1 MRFTNAGSRNI
12 TPLQSAGETNP
23 PCPLPGRTILLHQPD
38 DPTVPPRT
46 AKAAAKR
53 VEQATQRI
61 GRDLWDSLAQRRP
74 SMFET
79 RWLLDQL
86 MEWAMAD
93 ESVKVQ
99 MFRFVDVLPMLSTHE
114 AVTRHLQ
121 EYFEEVRT
129 HLPWA
134 ARLAVESPQA
144 NTIFGK
150 ALAYSARKSSRMM
163 AERFIAGTKVDEVL
177 KSVARL
183 RRQGLA
189 FTLDLLGEAV
199 VSEPEAD
206 AYQQAYL
213 DLITGLA
220 PHVNAWPEDPQID
233 RDETGWIPRCNV
245 SLKLSA
251 LYSQFKPI
259 DPEGTA
265 NVVKERLRPILRA
278 AREHDAYVH
287 VDMEHYAYKDLTL
300 EIFKQIFLEDEF
312 RDWPDCGIVIQA
324 YLPEAEADLQELL
337 EWTTER
343 GTPIWVRL
351 VKGAYWDYETVV
363 AEYSGWPRP
372 VYSDKWRSDENF
384 ERQTQFLMQHHD
396 TLRPALASH
405 NLRSLAHAMAW
416 AQELDLP
423 QTAWEIQ
430 MLYGMAEEQAQLFAE
445 RGHRVRVYTPF
456 GELIPGMAYLVRRL
470 LENTSNDSFLRHA
483 YDTSVSVDDLLRRPA
498 DAEALSEAS

>member
-1 MRFTNAGSRNI
+1 
-12 TPLQSAGETNP
+12 
-23 PCPLPGRTILLHQPD
+23 
-38 DPTVPPRT
+38 
-46 AKAAAKR
+46 
-53 VEQATQRI
+53 
-61 GRDLWDSLAQRRP
+61 
-74 SMFET
+74 
-79 RWLLDQL
+79 
-86 MEWAMAD
+86 MAD

-121 EYFEEVRT
+121 EYFEEVRS

-134 ARLAVESPQA
+134 ARLAVESPHA

-213 DLITGLA
+213 NLITGLA
-220 PHVNAWPEDPQID
+220 PPVNAWPEDPQID
-233 RDETGWIPRCNV
+233 RDEAGWIPRCNV

-265 NVVKERLRPILRA
+265 NVVKQRLRPILQA
-278 AREHDAYVH
+278 AREHDAFVN

-312 RDWPDCGIVIQA
+312 RDWPDCGIVIQT
-324 YLPEAEADLQELL
+324 YLPEAEADLQDLL
-337 EWTTER
+337 EWTEQR

-363 AEYSGWPRP
+363 AEYRGWPCP
-372 VYSDKWRSDENF
+372 VYTDKWRSDDNF
-384 ERQTQFLMQHHD
+384 ERQDAIPDAAPRHAAARPRLTQSAQSGPHNGLGRRTQ
-396 TLRPALASH
+396 RPAKWMGNPNALRHGRGAGTALRRTRASRPR
-405 NLRSLAHAMAW
+405 LHAIRRT
-416 AQELDLP
+416 DPRYGLP
-423 QTAWEIQ
+423 RPPPARKYVE
-430 MLYGMAEEQAQLFAE
+430 
-445 RGHRVRVYTPF
+445 
-456 GELIPGMAYLVRRL
+456 RL
-470 LENTSNDSFLRHA
+470 LPPPRLRHQRL
-483 YDTSVSVDDLLRRPA
+483 D
-498 DAEALSEAS
+498 